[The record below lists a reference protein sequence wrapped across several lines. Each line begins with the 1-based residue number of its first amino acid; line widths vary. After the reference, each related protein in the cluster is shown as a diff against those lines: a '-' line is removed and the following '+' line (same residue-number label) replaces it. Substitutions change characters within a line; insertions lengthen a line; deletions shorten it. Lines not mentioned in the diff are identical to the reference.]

1 MKKIISLSL
10 SALLLLALTVSGCQ
24 QESAQKPELEKT
36 IANRLAMTPE
46 QVSAMADGV
55 QDLDLTSAEGENTI
69 VHVRQSFGNQ
79 RELYI
84 LYDVTFSE
92 KIDLDVLKDG
102 ISPISERLSP
112 EGGERTGTS
121 RMSTMS
127 REGQTITYLSYF
139 ECGEQEGWPEGALC
153 FTIDGFQNTRP
164 KDDAQEGDEVEFE
177 KLSEDV
183 HKLSWVPT
191 NAGETIIQDI
201 PGEGDQKAGK
211 VYLTPFSLRL
221 ELNETNQPDMESLKQ
236 SIQFLYKDGTA
247 SSIVSRSSGG
257 GHSEDNGKMTG
268 VNCHWQFIG
277 NIDLS
282 QLEGMEVDGHTLSF

>member
-24 QESAQKPELEKT
+24 QESAQKPEMEKT

-102 ISPISERLSP
+102 ISPITLKTLSP
-112 EGGERTGTS
+112 IRT
-121 RMSTMS
+121 
-127 REGQTITYLSYF
+127 L
-139 ECGEQEGWPEGALC
+139 CLAL
-153 FTIDGFQNTRP
+153 
-164 KDDAQEGDEVEFE
+164 
-177 KLSEDV
+177 
-183 HKLSWVPT
+183 H
-191 NAGETIIQDI
+191 
-201 PGEGDQKAGK
+201 
-211 VYLTPFSLRL
+211 
-221 ELNETNQPDMESLKQ
+221 SLKIYIH
-236 SIQFLYKDGTA
+236 SLLEFLA
-247 SSIVSRSSGG
+247 HWPSSGRPRTCY
-257 GHSEDNGKMTG
+257 SS
-268 VNCHWQFIG
+268 VICI
-277 NIDLS
+277 
-282 QLEGMEVDGHTLSF
+282 HTWVTATLTC